1 MKKFNIVWLFIDGVR
16 RYYSDDDRS
25 RLKFMDEFAKES
37 IEFKNVVTSAP
48 STFMSLSA
56 MMSGMPSYFI
66 NRNFDDFRFD
76 KDRIQSLTNDLSN
89 NGYNNYSFLMHPQTR
104 ETMINIFPMV
114 SRKYWAKGLTHRN
127 WWSNDDI
134 FDSVQKTL
142 NMGVDDKPSFF
153 FIDYNCRH
161 DFEMSDKV
169 KKTYKMFND
178 FGYNEDNTIFI
189 LCSDHGY
196 PDASKESGNPEYYTE
211 NNLTHDL
218 ILTDDNIMIPFFIKY
233 PGCNKGLTVDKTI
246 CSIDLYQTIIDI
258 LELPKNDELIGKSL
272 KPLMNGDDE
281 SYTVEFHRTDSRLA
295 LQTGRGTSIRN
306 HHYKYC
312 CYQDNIRGGG
322 LEEFFDIINDPLEKN
337 NLINDISYKDTIDIF
352 KNEYLKSEDYF
363 LNYQV
368 KYLIDVFKNSNK
380 KIDSYKSVIIV
391 DFANTMFTS
400 MLYQVLKAVCQNSNI
415 YIWTIGNKKEDF
427 NIDSNFI
434 YECNE
439 WKKNMSSSKIK
450 EVFSI
455 SNIDLIITPLD
466 PTNRNKN
473 LISKVKKIKSKDKM
487 FVDYNL
493 SGYKQPV
500 LASEIKRFRAAWPFL
515 KQEPLAFLN
524 YIYKLFTGAFRR
536 IRRFLFK

>member
-1 MKKFNIVWLFIDGVR
+1 MKKYNIVWLFIDGVR
-16 RYYSDDDRS
+16 TYYSDDDRS
-25 RLKFMDEFAKES
+25 RLKFMDEFSKES

-76 KDRIQSLTNDLSN
+76 KDRIPSLTMDLSQ

-114 SRKYWAKGLTHRN
+114 PRKYWAKGLTHRN

-134 FDSVQKTL
+134 FNCVEKTL
-142 NMGVDDKPSFF
+142 KIGVKNPSFF
-153 FIDYNCRH
+153 FVDYNCRH
-161 DFEMSDKV
+161 DFEISDKV

-196 PDASKESGNPEYYTE
+196 PDSSKESGKPEYYTK

-233 PGCNKGLTVDKTI
+233 PGCKKGLTVDKTI

-258 LELPKNDELIGKSL
+258 IGLEKNDNLIGKSL
-272 KPLMNGDDE
+272 KPLMEGDNS
-281 SYTVEFHRTDSRLA
+281 SYNIEFHRTDSRLA

-306 HHYKYC
+306 HNYKYC

-322 LEEFFDIINDPLEKN
+322 LEEFFDLIDDPLEKK
-337 NLINDISYKDTIDIF
+337 NLIDDNKYEDIINTF
-352 KNEYLKSEDYF
+352 KNEYLKSEQYF
-363 LNYQV
+363 LNYQI
-368 KYLIDVFKNSNK
+368 KYLMDVFKKTNK
-380 KIDSYKSVIIV
+380 NIKNYKSIIIIDSANSIFTNILYKVLNS
-391 DFANTMFTS
+391 
-400 MLYQVLKAVCQNSNI
+400 LYEEQTI
-415 YIWTIGNKKEDF
+415 YIVTIANKKEDF
-427 NIDSNFI
+427 IKDVNEEFIIEVNIENLHQIQKLDVFL
-434 YECNE
+434 E
-439 WKKNMSSSKIK
+439 SK
-450 EVFSI
+450 
-455 SNIDLIITPLD
+455 IDLIITPLD
-466 PTNRNKN
+466 PVKKNKN
-473 LISKVKKIKSKDKM
+473 LISKIKKISSKDKM

-493 SGYKQPV
+493 AGYKQPV

-515 KQEPLAFLN
+515 KQEPLAFLH
-524 YIYKLFTGAFRR
+524 YMYKIFIGAFRR
-536 IRRFLFK
+536 LKRLFLK